1 MKRSG
6 ASVFSF
12 LSRSAARGPCEL
24 DRHPSDK
31 EVMTMERRRDLA
43 GSHAGPVE
51 GPDARAIVD
60 CRAEVARDADDRGGV
75 LLQAIRNFR
84 DRDPGRPA
92 HADHGLA
99 QVRRDG
105 LHLRRGQTEPVLYGL
120 QRHGV
125 DEDRANGSRGAPG
138 LIAPPAGSE
147 AERTKVLGFRGSSP
161 PNYQTPGKLG

>member
-1 MKRSG
+1 
-6 ASVFSF
+6 
-12 LSRSAARGPCEL
+12 
-24 DRHPSDK
+24 
-31 EVMTMERRRDLA
+31 MERRRDLA

-60 CRAEVARDADDRGGV
+60 CRAEVARDADDGGGV

-125 DEDRANGSRGAPG
+125 DEERAARCSRLDCPTRGFGSRAHEGAR
-138 LIAPPAGSE
+138 L
-147 AERTKVLGFRGSSP
+147 
-161 PNYQTPGKLG
+161 PGKQPPELPNPWKIGVTDGA